1 MDDDGGLVYLLLI
14 RVAAKQHLTN
24 FAKHDILIKLFECR
38 ENEIVDFR
46 EILN

>member
-1 MDDDGGLVYLLLI
+1 MDDDGGVGVPI

-38 ENEIVDFR
+38 EKEIVDFR